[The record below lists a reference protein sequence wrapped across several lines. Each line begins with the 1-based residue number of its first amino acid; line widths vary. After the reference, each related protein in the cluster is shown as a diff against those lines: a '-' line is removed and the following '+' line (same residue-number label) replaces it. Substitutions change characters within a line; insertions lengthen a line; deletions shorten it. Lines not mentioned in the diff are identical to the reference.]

1 VAESIV
7 EQIAHSSAA
16 TSASPASDAA
26 GAALAARALRL
37 RLGDTSV
44 LRDVSFTV
52 GWGERIAL
60 FGPNGAGKSSLLRVI
75 AGIYQPNSGELVV
88 AGLEQR
94 RHRLEIRRQ
103 LGVLTHQTLLY
114 GELTVEENLRLY
126 GTLYE
131 VADLA
136 KRLGAVLEQFG
147 LEAVRRARVDRL
159 SRGQQQ
165 RCALART
172 FLHAPPLLLLDEPE
186 TGLDL
191 DALRLLEAA
200 VLAGS
205 QTVLVATH
213 QLAQG
218 RRLSHRA
225 LVLVRGRLVAD
236 EPMEAL
242 DEERLGR
249 LFRTTAE
256 RG

>member
-1 VAESIV
+1 
-7 EQIAHSSAA
+7 
-16 TSASPASDAA
+16 
-26 GAALAARALRL
+26 LRL
-37 RLGDTSV
+37 RLGDTPV
-44 LRDVSFTV
+44 LRDVSFIAD
-52 GWGERIAL
+52 WGERIAL
-60 FGPNGAGKSSLLRVI
+60 FGPNGAGKSSLLRLI
-75 AGIYQPNSGELVV
+75 AGLYRPASGDLVV
-88 AGLEQR
+88 AGVEQG

-114 GELTVEENLRLY
+114 AELTVEENLRLY

-131 VADLA
+131 VPSLP
-136 KRLGAVLEQFG
+136 KRLTAVTEQFG
-147 LEAVRRARVDRL
+147 LEGVRRARVDRL

-200 VLAGS
+200 VLAGN

-218 RRLSHRA
+218 RRLCNRA
-225 LVLVRGRLVAD
+225 LVLVGGRLVAD
-236 EPMEAL
+236 EPIEAL

-249 LFRTTAE
+249 LFRTSAG